1 MAMSQ
6 AQKVGVGALLGGV
19 GTMGAS
25 MLLRYYADNK
35 PTTAA
40 GATEPSFPVWWAQAP
55 LVGIVAGAAATGL
68 AYYLWG
74 TEAAVGAGVAAIFA
88 GVAPTADSWT
98 LEKRLEADAKK
109 LLAGKKCDDGTA
121 PGADGACAD
130 GSTPHGLRGGNVRAL
145 GARLASLQAQ
155 LNAVGQRVA

>member
-1 MAMSQ
+1 MTMSQ

-35 PTTAA
+35 PTSGAGTADA
-40 GATEPSFPVWWAQAP
+40 KFPVWWEQAP

-88 GVAPTADSWT
+88 GVAPTTDAWA
-98 LEKRLEADAKK
+98 LEKRGEADAKK
-109 LLAGKKCDDGTA
+109 LLAGKKCGDGTA
-121 PGADGACAD
+121 PAADGTCAD
-130 GSTPHGLRGGNVRAL
+130 GTTPAGLRGGNVRAL

-155 LNAVGQRVA
+155 LNAVASRAA